1 MELVEKVFKMI
12 DEELE
17 KLEKANNDEK
27 IDSTLNLQIE
37 KLEECKNAQKIKL
50 TKKQSDNL

>member
-17 KLEKANNDEK
+17 KLENANNDEK

-37 KLEECKNAQKIKL
+37 KLDDYIYEKIECKNA
-50 TKKQSDNL
+50 

>member
-17 KLEKANNDEK
+17 KLENANNDEK

-37 KLEECKNAQKIKL
+37 KLDDYIYKKIECKNA
-50 TKKQSDNL
+50 